1 LHLCLNADPYPP
13 FRQKVFAIIFSGR
26 KYSYWNRKLR
36 INLHYNRG
44 IGIPKDKTSI
54 GQRLFLLCSGSP
66 DRFEGKDKSIEVKS
80 DMMVNMEPEEIRN
93 KVVLLL
99 KRYDVKRAAFFGSFV
114 RGEHR
119 GDSDIDILV
128 EFEGEKSLLD
138 LARLKIELEKVLGRR
153 VDVLTYASLH
163 PLLRDRILQE
173 QKVIL

>member
-1 LHLCLNADPYPP
+1 
-13 FRQKVFAIIFSGR
+13 
-26 KYSYWNRKLR
+26 
-36 INLHYNRG
+36 
-44 IGIPKDKTSI
+44 
-54 GQRLFLLCSGSP
+54 
-66 DRFEGKDKSIEVKS
+66 
-80 DMMVNMEPEEIRN
+80 MMVNMEPEEIRN

>member
-1 LHLCLNADPYPP
+1 
-13 FRQKVFAIIFSGR
+13 
-26 KYSYWNRKLR
+26 
-36 INLHYNRG
+36 
-44 IGIPKDKTSI
+44 
-54 GQRLFLLCSGSP
+54 
-66 DRFEGKDKSIEVKS
+66 
-80 DMMVNMEPEEIRN
+80 MMVNMEAEEIRN

>member
-1 LHLCLNADPYPP
+1 
-13 FRQKVFAIIFSGR
+13 
-26 KYSYWNRKLR
+26 
-36 INLHYNRG
+36 
-44 IGIPKDKTSI
+44 
-54 GQRLFLLCSGSP
+54 
-66 DRFEGKDKSIEVKS
+66 
-80 DMMVNMEPEEIRN
+80 MMVKMEPEEIRN
-93 KVVLLL
+93 EVVLVL

-138 LARLKIELEKVLGRR
+138 LARLKIQLEKVLRRR
-153 VDVLTYASLH
+153 VDVLTYGSLH

>member
-1 LHLCLNADPYPP
+1 MQTPIPSSAK
-13 FRQKVFAIIFSGR
+13 QFSQ
-26 KYSYWNRKLR
+26 SYFQAEN
-36 INLHYNRG
+36 IPIG
-44 IGIPKDKTSI
+44 IGSYASIYIITGRIGISKDKTRI

-66 DRFEGKDKSIEVKS
+66 DRFEGKDKSIKVKS

>member
-1 LHLCLNADPYPP
+1 LHLYLNADLISGSAKP
-13 FRQKVFAIIFSGR
+13 FSQSYFQAENIPSGIGSHASIYI
-26 KYSYWNRKLR
+26 KPG
-36 INLHYNRG
+36 RG
-44 IGIPKDKTSI
+44 ISKDTTCI
-54 GQRLFLLCSGSP
+54 GQMLFLLCSGSP
-66 DRFEGKDKSIEVKS
+66 DRFEGKDKSIKVKS

-93 KVVLLL
+93 EVVLLL

-138 LARLKIELEKVLGRR
+138 LARLKIELEKVLRRR
-153 VDVLTYASLH
+153 VDVLTYGSLH